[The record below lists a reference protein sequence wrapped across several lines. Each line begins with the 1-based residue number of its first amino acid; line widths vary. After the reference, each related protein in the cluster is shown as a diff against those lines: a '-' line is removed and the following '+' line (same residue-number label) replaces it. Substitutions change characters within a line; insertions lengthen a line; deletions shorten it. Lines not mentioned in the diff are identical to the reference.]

1 MRLADRLEAIITYV
15 GRLAA
20 WAIVGLM
27 LVILADVILRR
38 YINVG
43 STRLQE
49 LEWHLHGALFL
60 LMLGYG
66 YLKGSHVRIE
76 LLRESWAPG
85 TKIWVEFL
93 GCLFLFLPYCFAV
106 LYFAFDY
113 VAMSWAFSETS
124 ASPTGLPMRWIIKGV
139 LVGGFIFFAMAGMAV
154 LLRTG
159 LYLFG
164 PAALRSQIPMH
175 HILEDHPETT

>member
-1 MRLADRLEAIITYV
+1 MRLAGWLEAITTWV

-27 LVILADVILRR
+27 LVILTDVILRR

-49 LEWHLHGALFL
+49 LEWHLHGTLFL

-66 YLKGSHVRIE
+66 YLKGSHVRID
-76 LLRESWAPG
+76 LFRERWAPK
-85 TKIWVEFL
+85 TKVVIEFL
-93 GCLFLFLPYCFAV
+93 GCLLLFLPYCFAV

-113 VAMSWAFSETS
+113 AAMSWSFSETS

-139 LVGGFIFFAMAGMAV
+139 LFGGFVFLTFAGLAV
-154 LLRTG
+154 LIRSA

-164 PAALRSQIPMH
+164 PAALRPQIPMK
-175 HILEDHPETT
+175 HILDDPPEAT

>member
-1 MRLADRLEAIITYV
+1 
-15 GRLAA
+15 
-20 WAIVGLM
+20 M

-49 LEWHLHGALFL
+49 LEWHLHGTLFL

-76 LLRESWAPG
+76 LLREHWAPK
-85 TKIWVEFL
+85 TKVIVEFL
-93 GCLFLFLPYCFAV
+93 GCLLFFLPYCFAV

-113 VAMSWAFSETS
+113 AAMSWGFSETS
-124 ASPTGLPMRWIIKGV
+124 ASPTGLPMRWIIKGI
-139 LVGGFIFFAMAGMAV
+139 LVGGFAV
-154 LLRTG
+154 LALAGLTVLIRSA

-164 PAALRSQIPMH
+164 PASLRSQIPMR
-175 HILEDHPETT
+175 HILEDRPETT